1 MKFLIQKK
9 QLLTIINESDEK
21 NDNIFVNFDITPLK
35 KQKYPDNSSNKVM
48 DELKFLKNLPKSK
61 DFVLKNDDILKVFVN
76 FCEKNDLKCPKS
88 LIKRLIK
95 DSSDII
101 MDLKTFYNRPRPQKL
116 AKKKNIVINSVDLA
130 SATSPSYPSGHSTQG
145 ILIANVL
152 KDIFPEHSD
161 DFLSLGK
168 KISLSRNIGRVH
180 YPSDSKFGEFLGKKM
195 YEYLKSNFDIK
206 ELSTY

>member
-116 AKKKNIVINSVDLA
+116 AKKKNIDINSVDLA